1 MTVAVGTC
9 AVLLW
14 SGIFVSR
21 LAVLFQQGRDL
32 RLFTALS
39 SLRYRRPQDA
49 ESSAQRDEL
58 QQESSGKEPGHR
70 RADSRQARNSKA

>member
-1 MTVAVGTC
+1 MTVAVDTC

-14 SGIFVSR
+14 SGIFVSG
-21 LAVLFQQGRDL
+21 LAVLFEQRRYL
-32 RLFTALS
+32 RFFTALS

-49 ESSAQRDEL
+49 ESSAQRNEL